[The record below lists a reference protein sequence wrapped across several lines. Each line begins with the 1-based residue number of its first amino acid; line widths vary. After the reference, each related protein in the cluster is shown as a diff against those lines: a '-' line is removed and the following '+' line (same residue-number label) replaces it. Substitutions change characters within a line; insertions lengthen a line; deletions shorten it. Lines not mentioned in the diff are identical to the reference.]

1 IFVDMLKRAD
11 QLGKHSEFYNLFANN
26 CMNNITYHVHRL
38 GGRSLP
44 GDLALLL
51 TGFSD
56 RALYEFGFIDT
67 EGLPFDKA
75 REAFRIDQW
84 MQTQEL
90 PLDEDFSIRLRE
102 ALAKQVAAAKG
113 SLPQ

>member
-1 IFVDMLKRAD
+1 MLQRAD
-11 QLGKHSEFYNLFANN
+11 QLGKHPEFYNLFASN
-26 CMNNITYHVHRL
+26 CMNNMTYHVHRQ
-38 GGRSLP
+38 GGSLP
-44 GDLALLL
+44 GHLALLL

-84 MQTQEL
+84 MQAQEL
-90 PLDEDFSIRLRE
+90 PIDKTFSIRLRE
-102 ALAKQVAAAKG
+102 ALAKQLAAAKAE
-113 SLPQ
+113 

>member
-1 IFVDMLKRAD
+1 M
-11 QLGKHSEFYNLFANN
+11 
-26 CMNNITYHVHRL
+26 
-38 GGRSLP
+38 
-44 GDLALLL
+44 L

-56 RALYEFGFIDT
+56 RALYGFGIIDT
-67 EGLPFDKA
+67 DGLPFDKA
-75 REAFRIDQW
+75 HEAFRIDQW

-113 SLPQ
+113 SLPK